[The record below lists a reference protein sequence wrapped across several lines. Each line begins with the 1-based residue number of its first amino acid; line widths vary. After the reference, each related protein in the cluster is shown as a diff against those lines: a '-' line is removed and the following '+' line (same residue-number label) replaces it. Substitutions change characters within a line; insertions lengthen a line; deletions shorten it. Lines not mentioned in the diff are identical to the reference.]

1 MVKPSILVCST
12 PVYGHVMPLRAIA
25 RALVQRD
32 FDVTF
37 LTGSDFKEAIESI
50 GATFV
55 SLKGEADLTQ
65 AKVDAG
71 YRNISKADPAGLQPS
86 VDKEQQCYFVDA
98 IVE

>member
-1 MVKPSILVCST
+1 MVKPKILVCST

-25 RALVQRD
+25 RSLLQKG

-37 LTGSDFKEAIESI
+37 ITGSDFQEAIESI

-55 SLKGEADLTQ
+55 SLEGEADLTQ
-65 AKVDAG
+65 AKVDMG

-86 VDKEQQCYFVDA
+86 VDEEQQRYLIDA